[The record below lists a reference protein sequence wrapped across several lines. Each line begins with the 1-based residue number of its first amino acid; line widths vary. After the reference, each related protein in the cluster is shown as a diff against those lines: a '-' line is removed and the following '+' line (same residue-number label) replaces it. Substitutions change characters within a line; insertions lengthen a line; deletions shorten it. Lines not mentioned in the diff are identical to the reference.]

1 MARKKTFF
9 LDQGETLGGAERFL
23 LDFFHTLSPTEIRQI
38 QPVVVGAKQEQYRS
52 ALPENVEVE
61 SFEYTS
67 LRGNIFRRVIVLF
80 SLVRDAWKLRKLA
93 SRHQAG
99 TFFSNT
105 PRTHFVMLVAKKLF
119 FLHGRWIVMTH
130 DFTVPRFLLRSIASR
145 ADALIANS
153 IPCREYLRKN
163 IAKRDQEKIKIIEN
177 GIDFKH
183 IPAALSP
190 QKIERILM
198 LGRIDPR
205 KGQLF
210 AVEAADLLQERNPDV
225 KFFIAGDSFEEDV
238 RTGYYKNKIHQFV
251 RERHLENV
259 YFVGEVPNPFE
270 VIADADCILALP
282 AEPETFGRIVIEALA
297 LGKLVISFDET
308 GPREILK
315 NFERFLGNHGASL
328 FLVEKQNSMS
338 LAERIGYFADHPE
351 EVSHRT
357 LRGREFVEKYF
368 SIGETKKRLINVLLE
383 KNR

>member
-23 LDFFHTLSPTEIRQI
+23 LDFFQTLSPTEIKQI
-38 QPVVVGAKQEQYRS
+38 QPVVIGAKQEQYRTL
-52 ALPENVEVE
+52 LPEQIEIVP
-61 SFEYTS
+61 FRYTS
-67 LRGNIFRRVIVLF
+67 LRGNIFRRFLVLF
-80 SLVRDAWKLRKLA
+80 SLVRDAWKLRKL
-93 SRHQAG
+93 SSHHQAG

-105 PRTHFVMLVAKKLF
+105 PRTHFVMLLAKKLF
-119 FLHGRWIVMTH
+119 FLPGRWIVMNH
-130 DFTVPRFLLRSIASR
+130 DFTVPRFLLRSIAGQ

-163 IAKRDQEKIKIIEN
+163 ISKRNQEKIKIIEN
-177 GIDFKH
+177 GIDFAR
-183 IPAALSP
+183 IPRASSP
-190 QKIERILM
+190 KKIERVLM

-205 KGQLF
+205 KGQIF

-251 RERHLENV
+251 RERHLENL

-270 VIADADCILALP
+270 VIADADCVLVLP
-282 AEPETFGRIVIEALA
+282 TEPETFGRIVIEALA

-315 NFERFLGNHGASL
+315 NFERFLGNHKDSL

-338 LAERIGYFADHPE
+338 LAERIGFFADHPE
-351 EVSHRT
+351 EVAQLT
-357 LRGREFVEKYF
+357 LRGREFVEKHF
-368 SIGETKKRLINVLLE
+368 SIGETKKRLMNLLLE